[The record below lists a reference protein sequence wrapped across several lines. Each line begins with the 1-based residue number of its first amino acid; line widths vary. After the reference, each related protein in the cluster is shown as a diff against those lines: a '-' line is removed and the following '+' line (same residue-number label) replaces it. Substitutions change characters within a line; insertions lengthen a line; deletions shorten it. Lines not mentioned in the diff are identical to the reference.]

1 MASEGRIGEGALV
14 AIDWG
19 TSRVRAWLLN
29 AAGEPLAEAASDDG
43 IGRLDG
49 GHAAAFEKLV
59 AAWPPAPA
67 IMAGMIGSRQGWR
80 EVPYVPCP
88 ATTADIANGMTRFET
103 DRGRAVT
110 IVPGIAIRSGDGD
123 VLRGEETQIVGLMA
137 GEPGFA
143 GTVVLPGTHS
153 KWARVYKGTIVD
165 FQTYMTG
172 ELFELLSQRSILRH
186 SVADGGAEVSTS
198 PAFAS
203 AIRQTAIEGLP
214 FLASLFPVR
223 ARQLLTDVA
232 PADNFAHLSG
242 LVIGGEI
249 AAARAMGRLKPD
261 DAIRIV
267 GAKSLARAY
276 GQAMAIAGF
285 PTETL
290 DGDRLVRRGLAD
302 LARSIGFLPEKTG

>member
-1 MASEGRIGEGALV
+1 MAAEDGIGEGALV

-19 TSRVRAWLLN
+19 TSRVRAWLMD
-29 AAGEPLAEAASDDG
+29 AAGEPLAEAGSDDG

-49 GHAAAFEKLV
+49 GHAAAFERLV
-59 AAWPPAPA
+59 GDWPPTPA

-80 EVPYVPCP
+80 EAAYIPCP
-88 ATTADIANGMTRFET
+88 ATTADIAGGMTRFQT
-103 DRGRAVT
+103 DRGRAVA
-110 IVPGIAIRSGDGD
+110 IVPGLAVRDGD

-137 GEPGFA
+137 DEPGFA

-153 KWARVYKGTIVD
+153 KWARVDKGTIID
-165 FQTYMTG
+165 FQTFMTG

-186 SVADGGAEVSTS
+186 SVGDGSAEVSTS
-198 PAFAS
+198 PGFAS
-203 AIRQTAIEGLP
+203 AVRQTAIEGLP

-223 ARQLLTDVA
+223 ARQLLSGVA
-232 PADNFAHLSG
+232 PADNFAYLSG

-249 AAARAMGRLKPD
+249 AAARTMGRLKPG

-276 GQAMAIAGF
+276 GQAMEIAGF
-285 PTETL
+285 ATETR

-302 LARSIGFLPEKTG
+302 LARSIGFLPEKTK